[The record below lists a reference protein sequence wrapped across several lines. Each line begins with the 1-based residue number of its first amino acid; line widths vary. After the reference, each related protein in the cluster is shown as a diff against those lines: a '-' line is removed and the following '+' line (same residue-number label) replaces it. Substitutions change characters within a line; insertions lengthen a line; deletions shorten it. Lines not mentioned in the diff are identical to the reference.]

1 MELRWDPLLREWIIV
16 SGVRRS
22 RPMYPEGYCPFCPGA
37 EEVPLSGWRVLS
49 LPNRF
54 PSLVTDAPTPDLSG
68 DRLYRVRRAQGA
80 CEIVVY
86 TPQHNTSLAQLA
98 EDHVEAVVDLWA
110 ERFKALGSRD
120 DARYVLIFEN
130 KGREVGVTLDH
141 PHGQIYAFPFIPP
154 RIERELTSSR
164 SYWKRRGDCLFC
176 RILEKE
182 RAQGVRLIAENESFT
197 AFLPFFARLPY
208 GVHIYP
214 RRHLQTLLDFT
225 AEERRGFA
233 LILRTVLKKFD
244 RMFEGSF
251 PYMMVFH
258 QAPTDGREYPY
269 YHFHAEFYPPYRER
283 GKLKFFASVET
294 GAGTVTFDYRPED
307 KAEELRDA

>member
-1 MELRWDPLLREWIIV
+1 
-16 SGVRRS
+16 
-22 RPMYPEGYCPFCPGA
+22 MYPEGYCPFCPGA
-37 EEVPLSGWRVLS
+37 QEIPKTGWRVLS

-54 PSLVTDAPTPDLSG
+54 PSLLPGAPEPEPRS
-68 DRLYRVRRAQGA
+68 DRLYRVRRAEGA
-80 CEIVVY
+80 CEIIVY
-86 TPQHNTSLAQLA
+86 TPEHNTSLTELGA
-98 EDHVEAVVDLWA
+98 EHIEALVELWT
-110 ERFKALGSRD
+110 ERFKALGSREEVD
-120 DARYVLIFEN
+120 YVLIFEN

-154 RIERELTSSR
+154 RVQRELSSSR
-164 SYWKRRGDCLFC
+164 GYWKHGGHCLFC
-176 RILEKE
+176 HILGKE
-182 RAQGVRLIAENESFT
+182 RAEGTRLVAENEAFT

-208 GVHIYP
+208 GVHIYS
-214 RRHLQTLLDFT
+214 RRHLQTLLEFS

-233 LILRTVLKKFD
+233 SILETVLRKFD
-244 RMFEGSF
+244 GMFGGSF

-269 YHFHAEFYPPYRER
+269 YHFHVEFYPPYRER

-307 KAEELRDA
+307 KARELREA